1 MYQDRSLVYY
11 PRLEPKPF
19 QNKQP
24 ACSEVGSRS
33 VAGLEV
39 DMVLRDK
46 VPIRHPAEVGIL
58 EHALAGNEFAVNKIF
73 LYLSSANI
81 NLCQI
86 MQESIHDISSTDLW
100 QHLLSCLTIQ
110 CWEDHR
116 DSDRRVDQEASQRID
131 QSITDVFTQDE
142 YEGEQLTK
150 EEVLRE
156 ALYDPR
162 PEIRYGAAYLLGLRG
177 DAEMIPL
184 LEEILDTAVKSW
196 KVRAVRALG
205 AIQDE
210 RSAMPLIKA
219 LAMDRGP
226 LHSEAKK
233 SLKELGPLAEKAW
246 VEALNH
252 PDSHIRW
259 HAARGLGDPVDSCS
273 MALLAEGL
281 LDENREVRWASA
293 DALARIGPPAV
304 PATLVVLSQNTLST
318 PVRQAAYHAL
328 HGVFSRRLRERL
340 KPLLEIL
347 QSPAGNVEAPA
358 IAKRL
363 LEEWDS
369 V

>member
-1 MYQDRSLVYY
+1 
-11 PRLEPKPF
+11 
-19 QNKQP
+19 
-24 ACSEVGSRS
+24 
-33 VAGLEV
+33 
-39 DMVLRDK
+39 MVLRDK

-58 EHALAGNEFAVNKIF
+58 EHALAGDDSAVNKIF
-73 LYLSSANI
+73 LYLSSANFH
-81 NLCQI
+81 LRQI
-86 MQESIHDISSTDLW
+86 MQESIHDISSVDLW
-100 QHLLSCLTIQ
+100 QHMLSCLTIQ

-131 QSITDVFTQDE
+131 HSITEVFIQDE
-142 YEGEQLTK
+142 YECEQGIK
-150 EEVLRE
+150 EAVLRE

-177 DAEMIPL
+177 DKEMIPL

-205 AIQDE
+205 AIRDE
-210 RSAMPLIKA
+210 HSALPLIKA

-226 LHSEAKK
+226 LHSEAKQA
-233 SLKELGPLAEKAW
+233 LRELGPLVERAW
-246 VEALNH
+246 GEALNH

-259 HAARGLGDPVDSCS
+259 HAARGLGDPTDSRS
-273 MALLAEGL
+273 MSLLAEGL

-304 PATLVVLSQNTLST
+304 PATLTVISQNTLST

-340 KPLLEIL
+340 KPLLEAL
-347 QSPAGNVEAPA
+347 QSPAGNVEAST
-358 IAKRL
+358 IAQRL
-363 LEEWDS
+363 LEEWEN